1 MISTIWIK
9 NLGSIVNKMSKTKS
23 LMISV
28 KPKDRIKL
36 DIVKLDK
43 TYPEKNVLLKDVL
56 CRHLYGPL

>member
-1 MISTIWIK
+1 
-9 NLGSIVNKMSKTKS
+9 MSKTKS